1 MKKTLLLSALA
12 GITTSALGGIMYNT
26 PGDVYSQ
33 NFDSLA
39 ATGTNAWANNSTL
52 TGWHLF
58 RQDTNT
64 TFAAITAYTANNG
77 ASNAGSFYSYGSTD
91 AEDRALGG
99 LGSSG
104 TYFGSPANGAVA
116 GWIALSVINN
126 TGASLTEF
134 TISFNGEQWRN
145 GGNTTA
151 HTMVLEYGFGASFGA
166 VASWTAPG
174 GTFNWTSPLASATAA
189 AVDGNAAGRV
199 NGRGGTVED
208 LAWAHGDTLW
218 VRWIERNEAGN
229 DHGLA
234 IDDVSFSA
242 IPTPGAIALLG
253 MGGLMISRRRR

>member
-26 PGDVYSQ
+26 PGDSYSQ

-39 ATGTNAWANNSTL
+39 TTGTANAWSNNSTIA
-52 TGWHLF
+52 GWHLF
-58 RQDTNT
+58 QKDG
-64 TFAAITAYTANNG
+64 FAITQYAANNG
-77 ASNAGSFYSYGSTD
+77 VSTTGSFYSYGSTD
-91 AEDRALGG
+91 STDRALGG
-99 LGSSG
+99 LGSGG
-104 TYFGSPANGAVA
+104 TYFGSPAAGTVA
-116 GWIALSVINN
+116 GWIAMSVVNN
-126 TGASLTEF
+126 TGGMLTEF

-151 HTMVLEYGFGASFGA
+151 QPMVLEYGFGATFGA

-174 GTFNWTSPLASATAA
+174 GTFNWTSPVATSSNA
-189 AVDGNAAGRV
+189 AVDGNVAGRV
-199 NGRGGTVED
+199 NGVGGTISD
-208 LAWAHGDTLW
+208 LSWNHGGMLW
-218 VRWIERNEAGN
+218 VRWVELNDAGN